1 MNKVWIFFVLC
12 VLLYI
17 CANAW
22 NDPWVGQQ
30 GLRVIMI
37 ALVMFLGLWL
47 WKCLGVKGNDEDV
60 K

>member
-1 MNKVWIFFVLC
+1 MTKIWVIFTIA

-37 ALVMFLGLWL
+37 VLVGFAGLWL
-47 WKCLGVKGNDEDV
+47 WSCLGSNKNGD
-60 K
+60 

>member
-1 MNKVWIFFVLC
+1 MSRFWIFFSLA

-17 CANAW
+17 CVNAW

-37 ALVMFLGLWL
+37 VLIGFLGLCL
-47 WKCLGVKGNDEDV
+47 WSCLGVKNNDED